1 MSTSNC
7 PSCGAS
13 ATGAYCADCGAA
25 IAATCRGCKEPLPAG
40 ARFCTHCG
48 VAVGGES
55 AAAPAPAGARGLLPW
70 AVAVVAVL
78 ALTAFVVVPRMR
90 AGAEPEPAVMAADA
104 PFARTGGDASQVDLS
119 SMTPREAADRLFNR
133 VMEGMA
139 AGDTAEARAFIPMA
153 VQAYALVE
161 DNDADLHYHLATLHL
176 ANDDPAA
183 ARISADAIL
192 AADPNHLFGLHSAAR
207 ARVDQGDAAAARPYY
222 QRFLDAYT
230 VEVAR
235 DLPEYR
241 DHARIIPVMRAEAE
255 QALAGG

>member
-1 MSTSNC
+1 MSTSTC
-7 PSCGAS
+7 PSCGAA

-25 IAATCRGCKEPLPAG
+25 IAATCRGCKEPLPVG

-48 VAVGGES
+48 VAVGGET
-55 AAAPAPAGARGLLPW
+55 AAAPAPVGARGLLPW
-70 AVAVVAVL
+70 AVAGVAVL
-78 ALTAFVVVPRMR
+78 ALAAFVVVPRMR
-90 AGAEPEPAVMAADA
+90 AGGEPAVMSADA

-139 AGDTAEARAFIPMA
+139 GGDTAEARAFIPMA
-153 VQAYALVE
+153 VQAYALVQ

-192 AADPNHLFGLHSAAR
+192 AADPNHLFGLHTAAR
-207 ARVDQGDAAAARPYY
+207 ARVDQGDADAARPYY

-255 QALAGG
+255 QALAGS